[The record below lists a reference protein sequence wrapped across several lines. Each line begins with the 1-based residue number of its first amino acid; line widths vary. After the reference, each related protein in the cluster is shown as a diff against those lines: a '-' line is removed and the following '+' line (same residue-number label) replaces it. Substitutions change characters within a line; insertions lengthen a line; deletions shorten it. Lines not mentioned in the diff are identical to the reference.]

1 MAEHEH
7 SEQQATEDQ
16 HVRETDRAELADEE
30 ALARLQAQGPDA
42 DPDAAA
48 TADRPNTSSDLGSGG
63 GSTTADPG
71 RQNPIIPGEGRL

>member
-16 HVRETDRAELADEE
+16 HVRETNRAELAEEE

-42 DPDAAA
+42 DSDAA
-48 TADRPNTSSDLGSGG
+48 TADRPNTSFDLGSGG